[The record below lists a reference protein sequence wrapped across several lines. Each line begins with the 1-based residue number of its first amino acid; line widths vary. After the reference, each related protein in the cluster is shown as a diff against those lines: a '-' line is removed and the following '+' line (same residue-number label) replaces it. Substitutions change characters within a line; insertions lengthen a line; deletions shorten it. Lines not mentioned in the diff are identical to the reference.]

1 MKQNP
6 VKIYKAA
13 FREGTTSDVFRSIPV
28 FNFGL
33 TNESQEAFGNLKI
46 LNDET
51 LAPYN
56 SVSITAEETSDIL
69 ILPLVGALDYKDS
82 LGNTAFLITE
92 QIRIFSAYEGMSF
105 ELFNPYEKDLVN
117 YLQIRI
123 ANNQED
129 FTVKSLTKSFDFS
142 KRNELIPIFEN
153 NHVSCSIGVYDGRKE
168 GIYHLKDNKKG
179 VATFIINGAFEFENR
194 LIETKDALAL
204 WETDSVEFEAL
215 SENAI
220 LLVLEF

>member
-1 MKQNP
+1 MKQSP
-6 VKIYKAA
+6 AKIYKAS
-13 FREGTTSDVFRSIPV
+13 FREGTTSDVFRSLPV
-28 FNFGL
+28 LDFGL
-33 TNESQEAFGNLKI
+33 TDEKQTFGNLKI

-51 LAPYN
+51 LAPYH
-56 SVSITAEETSDIL
+56 SVSITAQETSDIL

-82 LGNTAFLITE
+82 LGNTAFLVTE
-92 QIRIFSAYEGMSF
+92 QIRIFSVYEGMSF

-123 ANNQED
+123 TNNQED
-129 FTVKSLTKSFDFS
+129 FTVKSSTKNFDFS
-142 KRNELIPIFEN
+142 KKNELIPIFEN
-153 NHVSCSIGVYDGRKE
+153 NHVSCFIGVYDGRKE
-168 GIYHLKDNKKG
+168 DTYHLKENKKG
-179 VATFIINGAFEFENR
+179 VAAFVINGAFEFENR

-204 WETDSVEFEAL
+204 WEMDSVEFEAL